1 MSRGAI
7 HYADMPP
14 GPTPLIT
21 GAGERVT
28 ITAFPHEVNFIIVV
42 AVVVVVAVGV
52 VVVVVNTNILYC
64 RCMSAAYWQLPRST
78 IFLNINIFYAISM
91 LISIYSISICCPSF
105 QVTAVS
111 LDSVINPMISGYR
124 LGQWSGQWSCSCCGC
139 CVLIYIFIQ

>member
-28 ITAFPHEVNFIIVV
+28 ITAFPHEVIIIIVV
-42 AVVVVVAVGV
+42 AVVVVVVVVVVGV

-64 RCMSAAYWQLPRST
+64 RCM
-78 IFLNINIFYAISM
+78 
-91 LISIYSISICCPSF
+91 
-105 QVTAVS
+105 
-111 LDSVINPMISGYR
+111 
-124 LGQWSGQWSCSCCGC
+124 
-139 CVLIYIFIQ
+139 